1 MFRDIKLKSTYSSY
15 EDDLGEIFYNP
26 TLKTC
31 VKYDRATAYFSAKSL
46 ANYSKGLE
54 VFAKKGNLCR
64 IIVSSEISDEDFE
77 EIKLGYKLKESVR
90 EEMIKSL
97 REELSLEEEKNI
109 SNLAYLISIGIVEIK
124 MAFTKKGIFHD
135 KFGIMEDEIGDVI
148 CFRGSNNETDA
159 AYNYNYEAFDI
170 TCSWQ
175 TSEFDYTK
183 ITKSKKTFEKLWDN
197 TTKDIIV
204 LEFDDIIK
212 NEILK
217 YNKGKII
224 EDKYQLKTNCVLLD
238 WDKEPILDIRI
249 DKKIITKST
258 NYKIYLKRYVDKDRE
273 ENSEIG
279 TIFRFKEEYTYI
291 EHKKIR
297 DSFFEIS
304 EKECF
309 DFFVTKR
316 FEKYINEN
324 EMYINERCE
333 CGKRIK
339 LKDERIFD
347 KFNKY
352 KEIVNSEISR
362 PLREQQMW
370 DSFFMFSMKKSS
382 NFSVPGSGKTASSLG
397 VFACL
402 SKKNLVK
409 RIVMIGPKNSFNSW
423 KDEFKETF
431 GDKKEL
437 KCFDIHDKK
446 YKNAKE
452 VKKALKFDT
461 GNSNLLLF
469 NYESLKKYREEV
481 EKIVSEDTLLVFD
494 EVHKVKAVDGKNA
507 KQALE
512 ISKQA
517 KYIIALTGTP
527 IPNSYTDIYN
537 LLKIL
542 YGKEYKSFFGFDVKA
557 LKNPDDMKIEEINE
571 KIQPFFCRT
580 TKEELG
586 VPVVNDDKIISVMAT
601 ESENRL
607 FQILKTK
614 YYKNKL
620 VLIIRLLQ
628 LESNPKLL
636 LKTLDLSDFKKIL
649 DIQKEEFEIDYCDFS
664 LEVENLIEKISLTEK
679 FKRCIKLVKELYNE
693 NKSVIVWSIFVDSMK
708 NLKQKLSEEGIE
720 ADCIYGEVDVTDR
733 NNILEKF
740 KNGDIKVL
748 ITNPHTL
755 AESISL
761 HQVCHDAIYFE
772 YSYNLVHLLQSKDR
786 IHRLGLD
793 ENQYTQY
800 YFLQEDFR
808 TEDNDI
814 FCLDEKIYKRL
825 KEKEQIMLDAIEN
838 DYLEVGSDPM
848 EDIEIIFKDLHL

>member
-54 VFAKKGNLCR
+54 AFAKKGNLCR

-77 EIKLGYKLKESVR
+77 EIKLGYKLKESIR

-183 ITKSKKTFEKLWDN
+183 ITKSKKTFEKLWGN

-204 LEFDDIIK
+204 LEFDNIIK

-217 YNKGKII
+217 YNKGKVIL
-224 EDKYQLKTNCVLLD
+224 DKYQLKTDCILLD
-238 WDKEPILDIRI
+238 YNGEPILDIRLNNKNILKKGRIKLELSKYI
-249 DKKIITKST
+249 DKDKIIKEERKTD
-258 NYKIYLKRYVDKDRE
+258 IILK
-273 ENSEIG
+273 
-279 TIFRFKEEYTYI
+279 FKEKCTYI
-291 EHKKIR
+291 EYKKLR
-297 DSFFEIS
+297 NDLTNDS
-304 EKECF
+304 KNKGYN
-309 DFFVTKR
+309 FFVTKR
-316 FEKYINEN
+316 FEKYINN
-324 EMYINERCE
+324 QEMYINERYE
-333 CGKRIK
+333 YGKRIK
-339 LKDERIFD
+339 LKDKSVFE

-397 VFACL
+397 VFAYL
-402 SKKNLVK
+402 NKKNLAK

-431 GDKKEL
+431 GEKKEL

-446 YKNAKE
+446 YKNSKE

-469 NYESLKKYREEV
+469 NYESLKTYKEEI
-481 EKIVSEDTLLVFD
+481 EKIVSEDTLLV
-494 EVHKVKAVDGKNA
+494 
-507 KQALE
+507 L
-512 ISKQA
+512 
-517 KYIIALTGTP
+517 
-527 IPNSYTDIYN
+527 
-537 LLKIL
+537 
-542 YGKEYKSFFGFDVKA
+542 
-557 LKNPDDMKIEEINE
+557 MK
-571 KIQPFFCRT
+571 F
-580 TKEELG
+580 
-586 VPVVNDDKIISVMAT
+586 
-601 ESENRL
+601 
-607 FQILKTK
+607 
-614 YYKNKL
+614 
-620 VLIIRLLQ
+620 
-628 LESNPKLL
+628 
-636 LKTLDLSDFKKIL
+636 
-649 DIQKEEFEIDYCDFS
+649 
-664 LEVENLIEKISLTEK
+664 
-679 FKRCIKLVKELYNE
+679 IKL
-693 NKSVIVWSIFVDSMK
+693 
-708 NLKQKLSEEGIE
+708 
-720 ADCIYGEVDVTDR
+720 R
-733 NNILEKF
+733 
-740 KNGDIKVL
+740 
-748 ITNPHTL
+748 
-755 AESISL
+755 
-761 HQVCHDAIYFE
+761 
-772 YSYNLVHLLQSKDR
+772 R
-786 IHRLGLD
+786 
-793 ENQYTQY
+793 
-800 YFLQEDFR
+800 
-808 TEDNDI
+808 
-814 FCLDEKIYKRL
+814 
-825 KEKEQIMLDAIEN
+825 
-838 DYLEVGSDPM
+838 
-848 EDIEIIFKDLHL
+848 